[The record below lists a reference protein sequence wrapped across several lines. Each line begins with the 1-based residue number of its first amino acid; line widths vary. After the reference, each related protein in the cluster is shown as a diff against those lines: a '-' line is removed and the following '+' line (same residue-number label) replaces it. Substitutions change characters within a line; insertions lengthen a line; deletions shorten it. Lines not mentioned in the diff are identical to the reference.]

1 MIKHG
6 HDFDS
11 AVKSN
16 ERNVQCFFQL
26 NIYSESW
33 LEEEEWL
40 DLKGGETHLM
50 LHHLFLERWWDG

>member
-6 HDFDS
+6 HDFDF

-16 ERNVQCFFQL
+16 ERKVQCFFIL
-26 NIYSESW
+26 NIYSKNC

-40 DLKGGETHLM
+40 DLEGGETHLM
-50 LHHLFLERWWDG
+50 LHHLFLER